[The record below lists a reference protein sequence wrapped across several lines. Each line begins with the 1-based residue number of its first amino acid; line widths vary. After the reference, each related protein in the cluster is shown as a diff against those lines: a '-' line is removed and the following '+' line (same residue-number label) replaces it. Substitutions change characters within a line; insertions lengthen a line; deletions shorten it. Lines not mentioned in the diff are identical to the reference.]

1 MDIHIDTITDKIITK
16 LTVRLKGSSYNEY
29 IGSGVIYYQENFKDK
44 VYILTASHCLFTDGD
59 NFQNQRNEI
68 FIDLLKSN
76 FSDYDTIKVQV
87 DSKLLFT
94 SEKKDVSILILEK
107 KEVENIIGEIPKVS
121 CVKERS
127 TYNGFV
133 TKGFPK
139 ATFGE
144 EIAVLYPT
152 WLQHFENDRFQIEL
166 HEAYS
171 AYSTQ
176 GFSGSPVFLI
186 AKNEIYLYG
195 IFTRFRPEEKGKV
208 IYCQYIETINELLD
222 KNYLAKISFNYF
234 GNHGLTKD
242 FFKKH
247 LDRSIV
253 GLGPRFTEELNFKLP
268 IAKNFNNIAKDAV
281 FFKRF
286 LKVVDDWIVNN
297 GYKKI
302 HANIHLEQIENDN
315 EDLKSKVIKWIKGLD
330 NLVTEKI
337 DIEWIYD
344 SFERLEGLI
353 NSKSDELYKLRWAE
367 EELTKGIKKDYS
379 YRPPYETEISRLR
392 EISRNNN
399 DFIHD
404 LSKKINI
411 KLANNPYLIIKGD
424 AGNGK
429 SHLLGDIAK
438 TRIDGNLP
446 TLLLLGQNLIS
457 SKNIWE
463 NFNSELGLECSPKEL
478 LSELNN
484 IGTQIGSR
492 VLVLVDA
499 INEGGGKDLWYSKI
513 AEFINDFQ
521 EYPYIGLVLS
531 IRTTYLDHVIPIDVL
546 NNPNLT
552 VIDHEGFKGNEYAAL
567 KLFCEHHGLKQPH
580 FPILAPE
587 FTKPLF
593 LKLIC
598 EAVKVTSE
606 KTFPQGFQG
615 ISNIF
620 KIYIQSLNTKFENKR
635 PEYKN
640 RKIVEKA
647 IHLLAH
653 ECFGKDRRMLLLDDA
668 FELFGK
674 KYPQFIHLINDLI
687 EENVFIKRIEY
698 NYENNQNEDV
708 IYFAYERLGDFFIA
722 EELLNKFPTIEQI
735 KIAFQKENEFGKLID
750 YRFWQYDGL
759 FEAFAVLLPEKYNIE
774 IFEVFDWIFTDESED
789 EFYRNQNKDSVNQFL
804 FDSLNWRKIESI
816 NNEKITNWFSSKN
829 FRIGR
834 DEIFIKLVELSP
846 IIDHPFNSDRLIGIL
861 KRDKMPKRDGYW
873 QQHLRWSNGYDD
885 SGIAYPIRRLIDWAW
900 TPEISFNIDTET
912 ARLTGQTLVWV
923 LASTNRKLRD
933 QTTKALVNLLEQQ
946 PEALLAILK
955 VFKNIDDL
963 YILERLYAVI
973 YGCILRTESNES
985 IIKIAN
991 VVYNYVFKKGNPPK
1005 HILLRDYARNT
1016 IEYAVFKNPKLKYNL
1031 ELVRPPYK
1039 SKMPD
1044 CFPTEEDVEKF
1055 EIEDD
1060 NPEIK
1065 NNNGRMNNM
1074 ISHSVLHWDFGRYT
1088 IDSNL
1093 GHFYSVPFTFEEDY
1107 RSYLK
1112 TLNRK
1117 QRSAL
1122 SHLNSVLKI
1131 RSNFTEKGSR
1141 YYNAARKELY
1151 DNYLK
1156 MINETV
1162 DRFFESLKIEFSVSE
1177 ISYLEKNIIPFLEK
1191 KHIKKDRYNSL
1202 NRTPIKRW
1210 IVKRVFDLGYN
1221 YKIHGDYDNNSE
1233 NHNYRSEN
1241 KIERIGKKYQWIA
1254 LFEILAMIADNYK
1267 MYDDWSSKQA
1277 FYKGPWELY
1286 SRDVDPAFT
1295 TRTIEIDDE
1304 NEIINVIENK
1314 NWWDETD
1321 YNNWNQNDAD
1331 WVENLIDLPPAKNI
1345 INLLDNNSTEWLVLE
1360 KNIKWRQ
1367 PKPLGQEKYFDG
1379 RRKEVS
1385 YFLRAYLINK
1395 KDKSKALRL
1404 LADQNL
1410 YDYKFPESANPLQL
1424 INREKFWAPVYFDV
1438 EKEKEWYIINGINL
1452 KVIKTSTYAVGE
1464 MGDDK
1469 SDAHSYY
1476 DMPCKTLFEGMELNY
1491 APVDGEFKNKD
1502 GDVVVKN
1509 INYRNLIIK
1518 KSEILS
1524 YLEKNNLDII
1534 WTLTGEKLSFSSNDR
1549 ENNFWKKLSGIFYL
1563 DKNEITGNIAS
1574 HNRD

>member
-1 MDIHIDTITDKIITK
+1 MTNQISIDIDKIISK
-16 LTVRLKGSSYNEY
+16 LTVRLKDSLSNEY
-29 IGSGVIYYQENFKDK
+29 IGSGVIFYQNNFNDK
-44 VYILTASHCLFTDGD
+44 IYILTASHCLFTDGD
-59 NFQNQRNEI
+59 KFQNKRSEI
-68 FIDLLKSN
+68 CIDLLQSN
-76 FSDYDTIKVQV
+76 FIDYETVKVKV
-87 DSKLLFT
+87 DSNLLFT
-94 SEKKDVSILILEK
+94 SEKKDVAILILAK
-107 KEVENIIGEIPKVS
+107 KEVENIIGNIPKVY
-121 CVKERS
+121 CVKEKS
-127 TYNGFV
+127 TYNGFI

-139 ATFGE
+139 ATLGE

-152 WLQHFENDRFQIEL
+152 WLQHFENNRFQIQLNEP
-166 HEAYS
+166 YS

-186 AKNEIYLYG
+186 AKNEVYLYG
-195 IFTRFRPEEKGKV
+195 IFTRFRPDEKGRV
-208 IYCQYIETINELLD
+208 IYCQYIETINELLGI
-222 KNYLAKISFNYF
+222 NFLPKISFNYF

-247 LDRSIV
+247 IDSSII

-268 IAKNFNNIAKDAV
+268 IAKNFNDIAKDAV

-286 LKVVDDWIVNN
+286 LKIVDDSIINP
-297 GYKKI
+297 GYRKVQD
-302 HANIHLEQIENDN
+302 NIHLEQIENDN
-315 EDLKSKVIKWIKGLD
+315 EDLKSKITKWIKGL
-330 NLVTEKI
+330 NNIVTEKI
-337 DIEWIYD
+337 EVEWIYD
-344 SFERLEGLI
+344 SFERLEALI

-367 EELTKGIKKDYS
+367 EKLTKDIKKDYS

-411 KLANNPYLIIKGD
+411 NLANNPYLIIKGD

-457 SKNIWE
+457 TKNIWE
-463 NFNSELGLECSPKEL
+463 NINSELGLECSKKEL
-478 LSELNN
+478 LSELNS

-499 INEGGGKDLWYSKI
+499 INEGGGKDLWFSKI

-521 EYPYIGLVLS
+521 QYPYISLVLS
-531 IRTTYLDHVIPIDVL
+531 IRTTYLDHVIPVEVL
-546 NNPNLT
+546 NNPNIT

-598 EAVKVTSE
+598 EAVKETPE

-620 KIYIQSLNTKFENKR
+620 KIYIQSLNNKLENKR
-635 PEYKN
+635 HEYKN

-674 KYPQFIHLINDLI
+674 KHPQFIYLINDLI

-698 NYENNQNEDV
+698 NYENRQNEDV

-722 EELLNKFPTIEQI
+722 DELLNKFTTIEKI

-750 YRFWQYDGL
+750 YKFWQYNGL

-774 IFEVFDWIFTDESED
+774 IFEVFEWVFTDTSENKFHINQYKESI
-789 EFYRNQNKDSVNQFL
+789 NKFL

-816 NNEKITNWFSSKN
+816 DNIKITDWLNSKN
-829 FRIGR
+829 FRIR
-834 DEIFIKLVELSP
+834 DDEFFLKLTELSP
-846 IIDHPFNSDRLIGIL
+846 IIDHPFNSDRFFGIL
-861 KRDKMPKRDGYW
+861 KRYKMPKRDSFW
-873 QQHLRWSNGYDD
+873 QQHMRYYNSYDD
-885 SGIAYPIRRLIDWAW
+885 NDIALPIRRLIDWAW

-912 ARLTGQTLVWV
+912 ARLTGQTLVWF
-923 LASTNRKLRD
+923 LSSTHRKFRD
-933 QTTKALVNLLEQQ
+933 QVTKALVNLLEQQ
-946 PEALLAILK
+946 PVALLAILK
-955 VFKNIDDL
+955 VFKDIDDL
-963 YILERLYAVI
+963 YILERLYAVV
-973 YGCILRTESNES
+973 YGSILRTESNES
-985 IIKIAN
+985 IMKIADA
-991 VVYNYVFKKGNPPK
+991 VYNYIFKKGNPPK

-1016 IEYAVFKNPKLKYNL
+1016 IEYAVFKNPDLKFNL
-1031 ELVRPPYK
+1031 ELIRPPYK

-1044 CFPTEEDVEKF
+1044 YFPTVEDVEKF
-1055 EIEDD
+1055 DLEDD

-1074 ISHSVLHWDFGRYT
+1074 ISHSVLHWDFGNKI
-1088 IDSNL
+1088 IDFNL
-1093 GHFYSVPFTFEEDY
+1093 GEFYSVPFTFEEDY
-1107 RSYLK
+1107 KSYLK

-1117 QRSAL
+1117 QRKI
-1122 SHLNSVLKI
+1122 LNTYNSILKT
-1131 RSNFTEKGSR
+1131 RSNFAE
-1141 YYNAARKELY
+1141 RKHRLNKAGLELLEQI
-1151 DNYLK
+1151 DDLIRRVLED
-1156 MINETV
+1156 M
-1162 DRFFESLKIEFSVSE
+1162 KIEFSESE
-1177 ISYLEKNIIPFLEK
+1177 TIYLEKNIIPFLEN
-1191 KHIKKDRYNSL
+1191 KHLKKDRYSS
-1202 NRTPIKRW
+1202 TIEKGPIKRW
-1210 IVKRVFDLGYN
+1210 IVNRVFELGYD
-1221 YKIHGDYDNNSE
+1221 YKIHGSYDDNSE
-1233 NHNYRSEN
+1233 NHNYRSDS

-1254 LFEILAMIADNYK
+1254 LFEILAMISDNYK
-1267 MYDDWSSKQA
+1267 LYDDWSSRQT
-1277 FYKGPWELY
+1277 FYKGPWQLY
-1286 SRDVDPAFT
+1286 SRDIDPAFT
-1295 TRTIEIDDE
+1295 KRTIEIDDE
-1304 NEIINVIENK
+1304 DEIITVLENK
-1314 NWWDETD
+1314 NWWDEID
-1321 YNNWNQNDAD
+1321 YNNWSQNDAD
-1331 WVENLIDLPPAKNI
+1331 WIENLIDLPPVKNI
-1345 INLLDNNSTEWLVLE
+1345 INLLDDNSTEWLVLE
-1360 KNIKWRQ
+1360 KSIKWKQ
-1367 PKPLGQEKYFDG
+1367 PKPLGQHKYFDG
-1379 RRKEVS
+1379 RRKDVS
-1385 YFLRAYLINK
+1385 YFIQAYLINK
-1395 KDKSKALRL
+1395 KDKNKIVNS
-1404 LADQNL
+1404 LADQDL
-1410 YDYKFPESANPLQL
+1410 YKYDFPESTNPSQL
-1424 INREKFWAPVYFDV
+1424 INREKFWSPIYFDV
-1438 EKEKEWYIINGINL
+1438 EKEKKWCIIGGTNL

-1491 APVDGEFKNKD
+1491 APVDGEFKNKQ
-1502 GDVVVKN
+1502 GDVIVKN

-1549 ENNFWKKLSGIFYL
+1549 GNNCWKKLCGIFYL
-1563 DKNEITGNIAS
+1563 DKNEITGNINS
-1574 HNRD
+1574 YNRD